1 MKAPKKPRAK
11 SAAAV
16 AVPQCRD
23 DVISDIRK
31 IGDITRVILRR
42 ETELNDKIAA
52 LTNDVAPG
60 IEALKKELGRL
71 QTGVQTWCEAN
82 RAELTKDGKTKT
94 ANLTTGRFAG
104 VNAPPASPFAKLKM
118 LLRYSRNS
126 VWINF
131 FAIKR
136 KLIKKQF
143 LHHRMKLRELQEYP
157 LNQMLRILK

>member
-52 LTNDVAPG
+52 LTNDV
-60 IEALKKELGRL
+60 
-71 QTGVQTWCEAN
+71 
-82 RAELTKDGKTKT
+82 
-94 ANLTTGRFAG
+94 
-104 VNAPPASPFAKLKM
+104 
-118 LLRYSRNS
+118 
-126 VWINF
+126 
-131 FAIKR
+131 
-136 KLIKKQF
+136 
-143 LHHRMKLRELQEYP
+143 
-157 LNQMLRILK
+157 

>member
-60 IEALKKELGRL
+60 IEALKKSLRVCRL
-71 QTGVQTWCEAN
+71 AFRHGVKPTVQ
-82 RAELTKDGKTKT
+82 
-94 ANLTTGRFAG
+94 
-104 VNAPPASPFAKLKM
+104 S
-118 LLRYSRNS
+118 
-126 VWINF
+126 
-131 FAIKR
+131 
-136 KLIKKQF
+136 
-143 LHHRMKLRELQEYP
+143 
-157 LNQMLRILK
+157 